1 MGGTRPARDRYTVAI
16 APHRPGTFLT
26 PFPLPLAF
34 ESPPDARYGG
44 DVVLSAWL
52 TPRPHGH
59 ALAGATGINPRRVNA
74 PGLASRS
81 LRPRDSVVPRLRTL
95 SVATYTL
102 RMRFSVGAYPSFSP
116 FSQTISCKKGVS
128 PGLALH
134 CARHTAGD
142 SPHRPCNRGRSS
154 GGRSECPLHP
164 FFSSLLRQ
172 PNHPSSLLSAI
183 AIQPQPPRHSIS
195 RGGRQQGTNL
205 RIWGVPLLVLSFRS
219 LATWGERG
227 GC

>member
-128 PGLALH
+128 PGPALH
-134 CARHTAGD
+134 CARHTAGVHPTARVKRGD
-142 SPHRPCNRGRSS
+142 PLAGVQSVRHTLFLFPPLSTKSPIIPSLCHC
-154 GGRSECPLHP
+154 HP
-164 FFSSLLRQ
+164 TIASTVLQQPWGEAERRQ
-172 PNHPSSLLSAI
+172 PSDMGGALVVFFLLFF
-183 AIQPQPPRHSIS
+183 
-195 RGGRQQGTNL
+195 G
-205 RIWGVPLLVLSFRS
+205 
-219 LATWGERG
+219 
-227 GC
+227 